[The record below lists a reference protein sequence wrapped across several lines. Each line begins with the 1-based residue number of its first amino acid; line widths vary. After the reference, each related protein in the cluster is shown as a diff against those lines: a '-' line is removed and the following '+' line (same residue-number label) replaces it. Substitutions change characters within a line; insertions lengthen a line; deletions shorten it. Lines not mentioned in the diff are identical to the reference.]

1 MNLESIIQI
10 FSTGGALI
18 AAIFTAVAAFQAKKS
33 NEIALKEIKQ
43 NRRVKMN
50 IPNKNFQHA
59 FTMDF
64 RKDFE
69 VESDQRPDH
78 KEKSKFYLKIRN
90 IGNLPAENVQIS
102 FEYKGLENFIR
113 SYSRENAYEGYGGDL
128 FHAYNKDG
136 KSYIEFYPHPNGS
149 STTFEFSSHKD
160 YYGCLMPY
168 NYSDSSFNIHLP
180 LLYIY
185 LINMKAIYE
194 DINLF
199 DLIIK
204 LKFDDPN
211 KKGYII
217 QKFSLEPEIYVGEQY
232 NDVPHT
238 DDPIFNYYFRH
249 NGRFILKEN

>member
-1 MNLESIIQI
+1 MNIESIIQM

-50 IPNKNFQHA
+50 IPHKNFQHA
-59 FTMDF
+59 FTIEF

-69 VESDQRPDH
+69 VKSETPDH
-78 KEKSKFYLKIRN
+78 KEKSKFFLKIRN
-90 IGNLPAENVQIS
+90 IGNLPAENVEIS
-102 FEYKGLENFIR
+102 FEYKGLENFIK
-113 SYSRENAYEGYGGDL
+113 SYSRGNAYKGFGLDL
-128 FHAYNKDG
+128 FHAYNNDG
-136 KSYIEFYPHPNGS
+136 KSYIEFYPHSNGS
-149 STTFEFSSHKD
+149 SSTIFEFSSQED

-185 LINMKAIYE
+185 LINMKAIYK
-194 DINLF
+194 DIKLF
-199 DLIIK
+199 NLIIK
-204 LKFDDPN
+204 VKFDDPN
-211 KKGYII
+211 KKGDII

-232 NDVPHT
+232 NDVEHT
-238 DDPIFNYYFRH
+238 DDPMFNYFYKH
-249 NGRFILKEN
+249 NGRFYVREN